1 MVEHNQSAN
10 NPTNGGYNNA
20 YKFNGKELDDATGM
34 YYYGAR
40 YYDPRISIFVSV
52 DPAAEEYRD
61 VTPYAYVANN
71 PVNAID
77 PDGKRIIYTIEGR
90 DGKKGSKY
98 LYRNGNFYDKN
109 NRLFIPNEKNQATMY
124 KVWKSYQKI
133 EKSNSSVLK
142 GQLRQLE
149 TSKEDHFVVQS
160 KHGNNH
166 VEDHVNI
173 NSVTGKPTGTTTRL
187 TLGDDFDDAF
197 ETVVHEMRH
206 QFDYDIGNMKDA
218 DLKSSYKDPA
228 EIRAVYNEN
237 IAREMNGKG
246 PRTEYGGEKINSEK
260 LRNPPNNTQCDD
272 L

>member
-1 MVEHNQSAN
+1 
-10 NPTNGGYNNA
+10 
-20 YKFNGKELDDATGM
+20 M

-61 VTPYAYVANN
+61 VTPYTYVANN

-77 PDGKRIIYTIEGR
+77 PDGKRIIYVIKGR
-90 DGKKGSKY
+90 DGQKSSQY
-98 LYRNGNFYDKN
+98 TYRNGNFYDKN
-109 NRLFIPNEKNQATMY
+109 NRLFVPNEKSQATMY

-133 EKSNSSVLK
+133 ESSNSDILK

-149 TSKEDHFVVQS
+149 TSKEIHYVAQS
-160 KHGNNH
+160 DKKGNNVNEH
-166 VEDHVNI
+166 VPI
-173 NSVTGKPTGTTTRL
+173 NAVTGKPTGTTTHL
-187 TLGDDFDDAF
+187 TLGDDFEESF

-218 DLKSSYKDPA
+218 APLNGNGHNDPS

-237 IAREMNGKG
+237 IAKEINGNK
-246 PRTEYGGEKINSEK
+246 PRTTYGKKEINPEK
-260 LRNPPNNTQCDD
+260 LKSPPNNIQCDD